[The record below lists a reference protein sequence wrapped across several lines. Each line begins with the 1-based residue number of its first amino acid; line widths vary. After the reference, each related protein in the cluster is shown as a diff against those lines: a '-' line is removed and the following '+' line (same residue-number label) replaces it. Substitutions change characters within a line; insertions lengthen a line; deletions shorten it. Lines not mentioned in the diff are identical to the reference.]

1 MLLWV
6 LKNLDKGTAWAGQ
19 PLLGSSERRKEAF
32 SAFWP
37 IGTVL
42 SIISYLACYLVTS
55 TLNVGSASVISI
67 PLGLAIGV
75 VLAEVVFVSSARFPI
90 NRFHLLAPEA
100 HFASRLESLLD
111 SLGVT
116 VGIDQ
121 VSFGVIESDRP
132 NVGSLY
138 DGRMPTIIFTS
149 AAVEFFNR
157 VELEA
162 VVARELIRIKSGV
175 CLFEARLA
183 YAKGLTG
190 FISGGAAKTL
200 SVHSAARVGLADVSG
215 VAVTRYPPALAS
227 ALTRLM
233 EGESLGESSSRAFKV
248 TAASWLVPALP
259 GISLSER
266 IAELKLL

>member
-19 PLLGSSERRKEAF
+19 PLLESSERRKEAF

-37 IGTVL
+37 IGLVL
-42 SIISYLACYLVTS
+42 SIISYLASYLVTS

-175 CLFEARLA
+175 CQFEARLA